1 MQWINASPIE
11 SPRRLGAEVGFLV
24 GLTFLVV
31 GDPNTNLLAILK

>member
-1 MQWINASPIE
+1 MDKCFANRNSAK
-11 SPRRLGAEVGFLV
+11 LGAEVGFLV